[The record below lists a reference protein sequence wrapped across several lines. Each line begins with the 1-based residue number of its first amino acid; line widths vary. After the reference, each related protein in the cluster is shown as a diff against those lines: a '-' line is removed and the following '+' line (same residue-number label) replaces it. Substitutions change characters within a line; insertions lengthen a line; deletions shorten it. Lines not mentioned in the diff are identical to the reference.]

1 MSHYQMYIVLL
12 STLHIESTIV
22 SGRSPVV
29 LFTRS
34 SDVRPTVAC
43 LLPLPLAVLPIDR
56 LLPLLSSAPPIIL
69 PAAASRTIGVEEQS
83 NCLLCEHQSIEPD
96 VEGSRLYLV
105 LNAEFCI
112 FQMFSHS
119 KFQRTSKSLMIS
131 STNHFPGVVRCCM
144 DDSMT
149 V

>member
-83 NCLLCEHQSIEPD
+83 NCSVHQSIEPD
-96 VEGSRLYLV
+96 VKE
-105 LNAEFCI
+105 
-112 FQMFSHS
+112 
-119 KFQRTSKSLMIS
+119 SKS
-131 STNHFPGVVRCCM
+131 TNNSFNCFHIFSCNYKMGLQRVKSFSYHFPGAVQCTS